1 MLKNKPII
9 SFDRFEILL
18 RIYRIELSFT
28 DKIKVYTQF
37 KEIFKY
43 DTFFTYIDEDTEMLK
58 YNLNCRY
65 VIEQLIIEMGI
76 K

>member
-58 YNLNCRY
+58 YNLNCKY